1 MLNLRSSMCLEEY
14 VMDTEASFASTADGF
29 EDYVPFTSA
38 ALLGPPTSSPV
49 DRVAPEADTE
59 ASFASTADGF
69 EDYVPFTAA
78 ALLGP
83 PTSSPRP
90 ETQLQPHQPAIAVQP
105 DNDASDVASL
115 PCNSPPMS
123 SPGMRR
129 MPKVWSSGSVSS
141 MVSWADM
148 ADEEEDAEVEFELD
162 IEAGAQAALSKGR
175 RAPLQMDAHITT
187 VAAPCKVIAET
198 DPSQAPLQATESMS
212 SATTPPSTPPG
223 VFSVAPQSL
232 ASPPQRRCSSPDNT
246 AWMRMRTPSPENTYS
261 GYATGRA
268 PPGPP
273 GILLKSTQDLALPQQ
288 YTPVLVQQ
296 QCMPVLCYVCP
307 SNMGVNGQA
316 DAESGAGSTKR
327 QSLPSVASWSTMASE
342 DDRGFE
348 AEETQC
354 LACGDHEVPESNFA
368 MDSKGSK
375 GHPYSCASACKYI
388 KKTLGCKDG
397 ADCDRCHLC
406 AFHNKS
412 KKPGMSGRAQQKA
425 TVGW

>member
-38 ALLGPPTSSPV
+38 ALIGPPTSSPEVPVARNFGSADV

-69 EDYVPFTAA
+69 EDYVPFTSD

-90 ETQLQPHQPAIAVQP
+90 EPQLQPHLPAIAVQP
-105 DNDASDVASL
+105 
-115 PCNSPPMS
+115 
-123 SPGMRR
+123 
-129 MPKVWSSGSVSS
+129 
-141 MVSWADM
+141 
-148 ADEEEDAEVEFELD
+148 E
-162 IEAGAQAALSKGR
+162 
-175 RAPLQMDAHITT
+175 
-187 VAAPCKVIAET
+187 
-198 DPSQAPLQATESMS
+198 
-212 SATTPPSTPPG
+212 
-223 VFSVAPQSL
+223 SL
-232 ASPPQRRCSSPDNT
+232 ASPPHRRCSSPDN
-246 AWMRMRTPSPENTYS
+246 ASWMRMRTPSPENTYS

-273 GILLKSTQDLALPQQ
+273 GILLK
-288 YTPVLVQQ
+288 TPVFVQQ
-296 QCMPVLCYVCP
+296 QCMPVLCYVGP
-307 SNMGVNGQA
+307 SNIGVNGEA
-316 DAESGAGSTKR
+316 DAESGVGSMKR

-342 DDRGFE
+342 DDRGLE
-348 AEETQC
+348 AEDAQC
-354 LACGDHEVPESNFA
+354 LACGDPEVPESNFA
-368 MDSKGSK
+368 MESKGSR

-388 KKTLGCKDG
+388 KKTRGCKDG
-397 ADCDRCHLC
+397 ADCNRCHLC

-412 KKPGMSGRAQQKA
+412 KKPGMSGGAQQKA

>member
-14 VMDTEASFASTADGF
+14 VMDTEASFASTADEF

-49 DRVAPEADTE
+49 DRFAPEADTE

-69 EDYVPFTAA
+69 EEYVPFTAA

-105 DNDASDVASL
+105 E
-115 PCNSPPMS
+115 S
-123 SPGMRR
+123 S
-129 MPKVWSSGSVSS
+129 
-141 MVSWADM
+141 
-148 ADEEEDAEVEFELD
+148 
-162 IEAGAQAALSKGR
+162 
-175 RAPLQMDAHITT
+175 
-187 VAAPCKVIAET
+187 
-198 DPSQAPLQATESMS
+198 
-212 SATTPPSTPPG
+212 
-223 VFSVAPQSL
+223 
-232 ASPPQRRCSSPDNT
+232 ASPPHHRCSSPDNT
-246 AWMRMRTPSPENTYS
+246 SWMRMRTPSPENMYS

-316 DAESGAGSTKR
+316 DSESGVGSMKR

-348 AEETQC
+348 AEDAQC
-354 LACGDHEVPESNFA
+354 LACGDPEVPESNFA
-368 MDSKGSK
+368 MDSKGSR

-388 KKTLGCKDG
+388 KKTRGCKDG

-412 KKPGMSGRAQQKA
+412 KKPNMSGRTQQKA

>member
-14 VMDTEASFASTADGF
+14 VMDTES
-29 EDYVPFTSA
+29 
-38 ALLGPPTSSPV
+38 
-49 DRVAPEADTE
+49 
-59 ASFASTADGF
+59 SFASTADGF

-90 ETQLQPHQPAIAVQP
+90 ETQLQPLQPAIAVQP

-162 IEAGAQAALSKGR
+162 IEAGAQAL
-175 RAPLQMDAHITT
+175 
-187 VAAPCKVIAET
+187 
-198 DPSQAPLQATESMS
+198 LQATESMS

-316 DAESGAGSTKR
+316 DSESGVGSMKR

-388 KKTLGCKDG
+388 KKTRGCKDG